1 MDSVSVEIPSD
12 NNKVFQPKRNSDVI
26 LSSGISYSQFSPVL
40 TQFLKGTELKGRVSE
55 TLMKKF
61 GDTYIDSELHES
73 SNKFEIDKSQGKNG
87 LKNQVKSDKQVT
99 SERENSN
106 PLEEKSTPKKPTSRP
121 NQIFRNEQRGSLQL
135 KSLPFSDLGYKSSN
149 IQMFKANSHSQPSF
163 QSIQN
168 IGRVQLVTK
177 ITQIIH
183 GNIASNGTKSVTY
196 KINGGQLGDLEIK
209 LTQKQSMTKAT
220 VVVESDAV
228 KPIMEKIVTGVKENL
243 NEQGMRFESFNVEVG
258 TDKQKFN
265 EGKRFSQNIFHDM
278 EDEEISN
285 SDQMTLRQ
293 FGYNTIEVIA

>member
-1 MDSVSVEIPSD
+1 MSSVSVEIPSD
-12 NNKVFQPKRNSDVI
+12 NNKIFQTKRNANAI
-26 LSSGISYSQFSPVL
+26 FSSGISYSQFSPVL

-61 GDTYIDSELHES
+61 GDTYTNSELHQS
-73 SNKFEIDKSQGKNG
+73 SNKLEIDKSQGKNG
-87 LKNQVKSDKQVT
+87 LTNQVKSDKQVT
-99 SERENSN
+99 SERENPN
-106 PLEEKSTPKKPTSRP
+106 PLEEKSTPKKPISRP
-121 NQIFRNEQRGSLQL
+121 NQVFRNEQKGSLQL

-149 IQMFKANSHSQPSF
+149 IQMFKASSLSQPSF
-163 QSIQN
+163 QSIQS

-183 GNIASNGTKSVTY
+183 GKFSLNGTKSATY

-220 VVVESDAV
+220 VVVESDAI

-243 NEQGMRFESFNVEVG
+243 NEKGMRFESFNVEVG
-258 TDKQKFN
+258 SDKQNFN

-278 EDEEISN
+278 EDEEMSN

>member
-1 MDSVSVEIPSD
+1 MNSLSVEIPSD
-12 NNKVFQPKRNSDVI
+12 NNKVFQPKRNSDAI
-26 LSSGISYSQFSPVL
+26 FSSGISYSQFSPVL
-40 TQFLKGTELKGRVSE
+40 SQFLKGTELKGRVSE

-61 GDTYIDSELHES
+61 GDTYIDSELHQS
-73 SNKFEIDKSQGKNG
+73 SNKLEIDKSQGKNG

-99 SERENSN
+99 SERENPN
-106 PLEEKSTPKKPTSRP
+106 PLEEKSTPKKPISRP
-121 NQIFRNEQRGSLQL
+121 NQVFRNEQKGSLQL

-149 IQMFKANSHSQPSF
+149 IQMFKASSLSQPSF

-183 GNIASNGTKSVTY
+183 GNFSLNGTKSATY

-220 VVVESDAV
+220 VVVESDAI

-258 TDKQKFN
+258 SDKQNFN

-278 EDEEISN
+278 EDEEMSN

>member
-1 MDSVSVEIPSD
+1 MNSVSVGIPSD
-12 NNKVFQPKRNSDVI
+12 NNKVFQPKRNSDAI
-26 LSSGISYSQFSPVL
+26 FSSGISYSQFSPVL

-61 GDTYIDSELHES
+61 GDTYIDSELHQS
-73 SNKFEIDKSQGKNG
+73 SNKLEIDKSQGKIG

-106 PLEEKSTPKKPTSRP
+106 PLEEKSTPKKPISRP

-135 KSLPFSDLGYKSSN
+135 KSLLFSDLGYKSSN
-149 IQMFKANSHSQPSF
+149 IQMFKASSPSQPSF

-183 GNIASNGTKSVTY
+183 GNFASNGTKSVTY

-243 NEQGMRFESFNVEVG
+243 NEKGMRFESFNVEVG
-258 TDKQKFN
+258 TDKQNFN
-265 EGKRFSQNIFHDM
+265 EGKRFSQNIFHNM

-285 SDQMTLRQ
+285 SDQMALRQ

>member
-1 MDSVSVEIPSD
+1 MSSVSVEIPSD
-12 NNKVFQPKRNSDVI
+12 NNKVFQPKRNSDAI
-26 LSSGISYSQFSPVL
+26 FSSGISYSQFSPVL

-61 GDTYIDSELHES
+61 GDTYTNSELHQS
-73 SNKFEIDKSQGKNG
+73 SNKLEIDKSQGKNG
-87 LKNQVKSDKQVT
+87 LTNQVKSDKQVT
-99 SERENSN
+99 SERENPN
-106 PLEEKSTPKKPTSRP
+106 PLEEKSTPKKPISRP
-121 NQIFRNEQRGSLQL
+121 NQVFRNEQKGSLQL

-149 IQMFKANSHSQPSF
+149 IQMFKASSLSQPSF
-163 QSIQN
+163 QSIQS

-183 GNIASNGTKSVTY
+183 GNFSSNGTKSATY

-220 VVVESDAV
+220 VVVESDAI

-243 NEQGMRFESFNVEVG
+243 NEKGMRFESFNVEVG
-258 TDKQKFN
+258 SDKQNFN

-278 EDEEISN
+278 EDEEMSN